1 MPTTAGMPESQRGS
15 RAPAITGRMKGTAM
29 IKDILVNLPVGK
41 AGDAAAPF
49 AVSVAARLKAN
60 LTGVAF
66 LYEPLLP
73 PMIDL
78 YALPADLMEAQRSEN
93 ERTAKAAVASF
104 AEASRLAGIAG
115 ETRMIDASVA
125 DAPGRLAQI
134 ALRFDL
140 CVVAQPRP
148 DEPALARLFVEAA
161 LFETG
166 KPVLVV
172 PYIQTAGLQLD
183 RVMVCW
189 DGSRSAARA
198 VGDALPFIAAA
209 KATEIV
215 MVAGEPAKSDELSG
229 ADIAH
234 HLARHGAKVEVRRI
248 ASAGIEIAAT
258 ILSTAA
264 DGSTDLLVMGGYGHS
279 RMREFLLGGVTR
291 GILSSMTVPTLMSH

>member
-1 MPTTAGMPESQRGS
+1 MPESVANP
-15 RAPAITGRMKGTAM
+15 RAGDHREASEEKAM
-29 IKDILVNLPVGK
+29 IKDIIVNLPVGK
-41 AGDAAAPF
+41 SGDAAAHF
-49 AVSVAARLKAN
+49 AVSVAGRLNAQ
-60 LTGVAF
+60 LTGIAF

-78 YALPADLMEAQRSEN
+78 YALPADVMEAQRSEN

-104 AEASRLAGIAG
+104 AQASRRAGVAG
-115 ETRMIDASVA
+115 ETRVIEASVA
-125 DAPGRLAQI
+125 DAPGQLAQI
-134 ALRFDL
+134 ARRFDL

-172 PYIQTAGLQLD
+172 PYIQTAGLKLD
-183 RVMVCW
+183 RIMVCW

-248 ASAGIEIAAT
+248 ASSEIDIAAT

-264 DGSTDLLVMGGYGHS
+264 DESADLLVMGGYGHS

-291 GILSSMTVPTLMSH
+291 GILSSMTVPALMSH